1 MKTYRLK
8 CFIVDGQVKY
18 VQQKRWL
25 LFFWLTPY
33 LRGNFVDGFYDAMR
47 LFGGEDYS
55 WYETSG
61 VKVEPENG
69 KVVAYYD

>member
-1 MKTYRLK
+1 MKNFRLK

-18 VQQKRWL
+18 VEQKRWL
-25 LFFWLTPY
+25 FFFWLTPY
-33 LRGNFVDGFYDAMR
+33 LCGNFGTGFYTSYW
-47 LFGGEDYS
+47 LSGGDNYC

-61 VKVEPENG
+61 VKTEPENE